1 MKFIVDSLPY
11 YGESCPFQDSCY
23 QAECLDCPAGWD
35 KYKVYGE
42 YGQENP
48 RQCEHLIEYKQ
59 FIKEQKE

>member
-11 YGESCPFQDSCY
+11 YGGLCPFHNDCY
-23 QAECLDCPAGWD
+23 QAECHDCPAGWD

-48 RQCEHLIEYKQ
+48 RQCEHLIEYEQ
-59 FIKEQKE
+59 FIKERRE